1 MPWWPGQRTQRLR
14 AQMKCT
20 DVQAQ
25 PPLFGPGAPQ
35 FAPRDLDPIRT
46 RQGTLPAST
55 SVPSDEHVDTDH
67 GAVLGALLAG
77 EDPEARAR

>member
-1 MPWWPGQRTQRLR
+1 MCRRSHLYSAR
-14 AQMKCT
+14 E
-20 DVQAQ
+20 
-25 PPLFGPGAPQ
+25 PPSLPPET
-35 FAPRDLDPIRT
+35 LDPIRT
-46 RQGTLPAST
+46 RQGTLPALT